1 MVFLLMI
8 VLQKHIQY
16 HYHSALTRAKLITQR
31 PRHTLTAAVH
41 VLPTWLVTA
50 QEVRGSGGLFRVSV
64 ASLQAE
70 HDMDNLR
77 PVDVLQRGRSHV
89 VARATAD
96 HRDFALQAATATQR
110 APDWLV

>member
-50 QEVRGSGGLFRVSV
+50 QEVRGGGVLRAFQCERGLFRVAQVV

-77 PVDVLQRGRSHV
+77 PVDVL
-89 VARATAD
+89 
-96 HRDFALQAATATQR
+96 
-110 APDWLV
+110 